1 MNFTKDIYLNTD
13 KLYENSSLIILYNGM
28 LSKDQN
34 NKVFLHYG
42 YNDTWDNPDELKL
55 KRTDSGMLGVLRV
68 SSGNSFQFVF
78 RDNNNGWD
86 NNNNSNYI
94 LPILEKEDTVLEF
107 GPEDAEKESKKDE
120 SMHSENLDLESS
132 VYATDEFE
140 FQDSYNLE
148 TSSIPHNTV
157 VNKFEFDDF
166 TNTYFIKQEV
176 INRPK
181 IEEYKPLDDSFLE
194 FSSTDQV
201 EEVKVSESKITA
213 STPIVDFAENVA
225 KEENKETSL
234 VSLKDSKPSR
244 RSSWYIL
251 KRRVKLA
258 VLKFVKLV
266 RTALEYNTENNK

>member
-28 LSKDQN
+28 LSKNQD

-42 YNDTWDNPDELKL
+42 YNDTWDNTDELKL

-107 GPEDAEKESKKDE
+107 GPEDAKEESKKAE
-120 SMHSENLDLESS
+120 SLHSGNLDLESS
-132 VYATDEFE
+132 VYSSDEFE
-140 FQDSYNLE
+140 FEDSYDLE
-148 TSSIPHNTV
+148 SSSIPHNTI

-166 TNTYFIKQEV
+166 TNTYYIKQHV

-181 IEEYKPLDDSFLE
+181 VEEYKPLDDSFLE
-194 FSSTDQV
+194 FTSTDKV
-201 EEVKVSESKITA
+201 EEPKVQETKITA
-213 STPIVDFAENVA
+213 STPVVDFAEDIA
-225 KEENKETSL
+225 KEENKGTSL
-234 VSLKDSKPSR
+234 VAVKEAKPSR

-266 RTALEYNTENNK
+266 KTALEYNTENNK

>member
-107 GPEDAEKESKKDE
+107 GPEDAEKESKKEE

-213 STPIVDFAENVA
+213 STPIVDFAENIA

>member
-107 GPEDAEKESKKDE
+107 GPEDAEKESKKEE

>member
-107 GPEDAEKESKKDE
+107 GPEDAEKESKKEE

-181 IEEYKPLDDSFLE
+181 MEEYKPLDDSFLE

>member
-1 MNFTKDIYLNTD
+1 
-13 KLYENSSLIILYNGM
+13 
-28 LSKDQN
+28 
-34 NKVFLHYG
+34 
-42 YNDTWDNPDELKL
+42 
-55 KRTDSGMLGVLRV
+55 
-68 SSGNSFQFVF
+68 
-78 RDNNNGWD
+78 
-86 NNNNSNYI
+86 
-94 LPILEKEDTVLEF
+94 
-107 GPEDAEKESKKDE
+107 
-120 SMHSENLDLESS
+120 MHSENLDLESS

>member
-107 GPEDAEKESKKDE
+107 GPEDAEKESKKEE

-181 IEEYKPLDDSFLE
+181 TEEYKPLDDSFLE

>member
-107 GPEDAEKESKKDE
+107 GPEDAENESKKEE

-157 VNKFEFDDF
+157 VNKFEFDGF

>member
-107 GPEDAEKESKKDE
+107 GPEDAEKESKKEE

-157 VNKFEFDDF
+157 VNKFEFDGF

>member
-107 GPEDAEKESKKDE
+107 GPEDAEKESKKEE

-181 IEEYKPLDDSFLE
+181 MEEYKPLDDSFLE

-213 STPIVDFAENVA
+213 CTPIVDFAENIE

>member
-28 LSKDQN
+28 LSKNQD

-42 YNDTWDNPDELKL
+42 YNDTWDNTDELKL

-107 GPEDAEKESKKDE
+107 GPEDAEKESKKEE

>member
-107 GPEDAEKESKKDE
+107 GPEDAEKESKKEE

-181 IEEYKPLDDSFLE
+181 MEEYKPLDDSFLE

-213 STPIVDFAENVA
+213 STPIVDFAENIA